1 MTKEMDKEKEAW
13 TIMVLLTSIEPVNR
27 EKDRVNTFGR
37 NRRNSISLSS
47 TFL

>member
-13 TIMVLLTSIEPVNR
+13 TIMVSLTNIEPVNR
-27 EKDRVNTFGR
+27 ERDRGNTFGR
-37 NRRNSISLSS
+37 NRSNSISLSA